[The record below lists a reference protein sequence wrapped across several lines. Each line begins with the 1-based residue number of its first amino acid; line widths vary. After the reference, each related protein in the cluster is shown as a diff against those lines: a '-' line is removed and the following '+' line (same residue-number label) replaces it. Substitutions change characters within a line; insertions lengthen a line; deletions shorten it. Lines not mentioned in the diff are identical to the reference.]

1 MFNLSE
7 ALAIKEDQG
16 LPSEYKMVLS
26 KVDQSIGVFSRRSA
40 GAEDTTDNNY
50 SKEIN
55 ETLVL
60 GIGGFLSFQYV
71 SQGSFNKQ
79 SGSLVCCCF

>member
-7 ALAIKEDQG
+7 ALAVKEDQG

-40 GAEDTTDNNY
+40 GAEDTTDH
-50 SKEIN
+50 KK
-55 ETLVL
+55 L
-60 GIGGFLSFQYV
+60 FKR
-71 SQGSFNKQ
+71 NK
-79 SGSLVCCCF
+79 

>member
-1 MFNLSE
+1 M
-7 ALAIKEDQG
+7 KEDQG

-40 GAEDTTDNNY
+40 GAEDTTDHNYY
-50 SKEIN
+50 SKEMN

-60 GIGGFLSFQYV
+60 GTGGFLFFQCHKDALISKV
-71 SQGSFNKQ
+71 GH
-79 SGSLVCCCF
+79 